1 VNLLSKKLHVSLKV
15 IHKSKILISK
25 SRCKFMASPSAKCRI
40 CSCDFKIQFGT
51 TAGKD
56 QHKSSENLFLPSKRR
71 ECFGTILAAIIESVG
86 LQVPNDPSRYSSR
99 VCNKCARKIRN
110 LGHIY
115 SELKSSLEVHNNNLS
130 TPNKENVAATKR
142 LLNTPQGNSPCRKAV
157 RVNSP
162 ASKLSSR
169 KSLSFARR
177 DNTEEERLDAALHIE
192 NLPDEGDLHVKVAFV
207 ANGELIARIPRD
219 MPSKLLVKQL
229 ALKKWKSASNTILQH
244 KELLEEVQDK
254 ILKETSKELKEYLK
268 EESILLL
275 RDPDEIGGFSN
286 TIFLRELRM
295 FCPMFYAFMLSAA
308 GLEEEDALMTGS
320 SANSIALAAATICRE
335 VNVTASALHYRI
347 SAVLFHSGVKNADL
361 VRLNRLGV
369 SMSPNAMLSAQT
381 KMVSQLE
388 GKVLIWKQEV
398 EQNMQALLL
407 GEEIQQEQLPA
418 MPSEDN
424 MAIDLDFSQVTLE
437 NYDNFTIQG
446 YSLLMKEL
454 DGAKQKL
461 NEPSYSELCLAEAV
475 SKLRTTKLPLF
486 RYVHATVCLMAFQNF
501 TTHRLLGPQLFRTV
515 NGILYV
521 THM

>member
-1 VNLLSKKLHVSLKV
+1 
-15 IHKSKILISK
+15 
-25 SRCKFMASPSAKCRI
+25 MAPPSAKCRI

-56 QHKSSENLFLPSKRR
+56 QHKSTENLFLPSKRR
-71 ECFGTILAAIIESVG
+71 ECFGTILAEIIKSVG

-115 SELKSSLEVHNNNLS
+115 GEVKSSLEVQNNHLS
-130 TPNKENVAATKR
+130 TPNKENVAPTKR

-169 KSLSFARR
+169 KSLSFERR
-177 DNTEEERLDAALHIE
+177 KITDEERLDAALNVD
-192 NLPDEGDLHVKVAFV
+192 NLPDEGNLQVKVAFV
-207 ANGELIARIPRD
+207 ANGDFIARIPRD

-229 ALKKWKSASNTILQH
+229 ALKNWKSASSTILQH
-244 KELLEEVQDK
+244 KELFAEVQDK
-254 ILKETSKELKEYLK
+254 ILKEMSKELKEYLK

-275 RDPDEIGGFSN
+275 RDPDEVGGFSS
-286 TIFLRELRM
+286 TIFLRELRV
-295 FCPMFYAFMLSAA
+295 FCPTFYAFMLSAA
-308 GLEEEDALMTGS
+308 GLEEEDALMAGS

-335 VNVTASALHYRI
+335 VNVIASALHYQI

-369 SMSPNAMLSAQT
+369 SMSPNAMLRAQT

-388 GKVLIWKQEV
+388 GQVLTWKREI
-398 EQNMQALLL
+398 EQNKQALLL

-418 MPSEDN
+418 MPAEDN

-454 DGAKQKL
+454 DGAKHKL
-461 NEPSYSELCLAEAV
+461 NESSYSGLCLADAV
-475 SKLRTTKLPLF
+475 SKLRTTKLPLY
-486 RYVHATVCLMAFQNF
+486 RYVCYCLADGTSKFQDI
-501 TTHRLLGPQLFRTV
+501 QISQASIV
-515 NGILYV
+515 
-521 THM
+521 